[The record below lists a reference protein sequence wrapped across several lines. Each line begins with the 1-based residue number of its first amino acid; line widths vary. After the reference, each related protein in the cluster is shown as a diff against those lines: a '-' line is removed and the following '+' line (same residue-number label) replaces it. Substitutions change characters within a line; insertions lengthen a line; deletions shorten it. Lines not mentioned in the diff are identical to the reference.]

1 MVQFDQLRISDDG
14 KELFIDVH
22 VNTSSYFK
30 NVYLNGIVIIDA
42 NSKEKDCKSKDYTGI
57 SETDPYVPN
66 NNYVYKSEISGNE
79 KELHLR
85 LTKADFDAAFVNMNS
100 GEGLDSSKPY
110 AKVSFNK
117 PNFSDSLFFV
127 YIICKGVDSECTPC
141 VLDSSKP
148 TVGVTF
154 DEKLLYQRAMDY
166 IKQLSDNCTVPR
178 EFIDFILLWNGF
190 KASIETE
197 HYVPALKYWH
207 MLFNNPKFI
216 NGITTKGCGCHG

>member
-42 NSKEKDCKSKDYTGI
+42 NSKEKNCKSKDYTGI

-100 GEGLDSSKPY
+100 GGGLDSSKPY
-110 AKVSFNK
+110 ARVSFNK
-117 PNFSDSLFFV
+117 PSFSDSLFLYILFV
-127 YIICKGVDSECTPC
+127 KEQIVN
-141 VLDSSKP
+141 VLH
-148 TVGVTF
+148 V
-154 DEKLLYQRAMDY
+154 Y
-166 IKQLSDNCTVPR
+166 
-178 EFIDFILLWNGF
+178 
-190 KASIETE
+190 
-197 HYVPALKYWH
+197 
-207 MLFNNPKFI
+207 
-216 NGITTKGCGCHG
+216 

>member
-42 NSKEKDCKSKDYTGI
+42 NSKEKNCKSKDYTGI

-100 GEGLDSSKPY
+100 GGGLDSSKPY
-110 AKVSFNK
+110 ARVSFNK
-117 PNFSDSLFFV
+117 PSFSDSLFFV
-127 YIICKGVDSECTPC
+127 YIICKGADSECTPC

-154 DEKLLYQRAMDY
+154 DEKLLYQRVMDY

-197 HYVPALKYWH
+197 HYVPALKYWQ